1 MNAKNII
8 LKKGKERSLER
19 FHPWVFS
26 GAIQKSE
33 GSPVAGDI
41 VDVLNFNGN
50 FLGRGHYA
58 ESSITVRVLTFEEE
72 TINTDFF
79 HKRISNALA
88 LRKNTGLIDNEH
100 TNCFRLLHG
109 EGDSLPGL
117 VCDIYKD
124 VAVIQCHSKGM
135 HLQRTMIAEA
145 LKKALGDK
153 LTAVY
158 DKSGDTIGNKND
170 RIKNEYL
177 IGEHN
182 GETEVKENGNR
193 FMVNWETGQ
202 KTGFFIDQRDNRY
215 LLGKY
220 AAGKKILNTFC
231 YSGGFSVYALNKN
244 AMEVHSLDSSQ
255 KAIDLT
261 ESNVVLTGKKELH
274 KSIVADAIP
283 YFRNIEDDYDI
294 IILDP
299 PAFAKHLS
307 AKHNAIQAYR
317 RLNEEAIS
325 KIKTGGLI
333 FTFSCSQAIDSDTFS
348 GIIFSAAANTKR
360 KVRILHKM
368 RQPADHPVNI
378 YHPEGEYLKG
388 LVIEVE

>member
-1 MNAKNII
+1 MTAKKII

-26 GAIQKSE
+26 GAVLKTE
-33 GSPVAGDI
+33 GIPVNGDM
-41 VDVLNFNGN
+41 VDVMAADGK
-50 FLGRGHYA
+50 FLGCGHFS
-58 ESSITVRVLTFEEE
+58 ESSITVRVLTFEQEE
-72 TINTDFF
+72 TGPEFF
-79 HKRISNALA
+79 EKRIANAYA
-88 LRKNTGLIDNEH
+88 LRKNIGLIKNNQI
-100 TNCFRLLHG
+100 TCYRLLHG
-109 EGDSLPGL
+109 EGDSMPGL
-117 VCDIYKD
+117 ICDVYND

-135 HLQRTMIAEA
+135 YLQRSLIADA
-145 LKKALGDK
+145 LKKVLGDS
-153 LTAVY
+153 LNAVY
-158 DKSGDTIGNKND
+158 DKSGDTIGNKNE
-170 RIKNEYL
+170 RIQNEF
-177 IGEHN
+177 IFGNHT

-193 FMVNWETGQ
+193 FLVNFITGQ
-202 KTGFFIDQRDNRY
+202 KTGFFIDQRDNRF

-220 AAGKKILNTFC
+220 SAGKKILNTFC
-231 YSGGFSVYALNKN
+231 YSGGFSVYALNEN
-244 AMEVHSLDSSQ
+244 ALEVHSLDSSQ

-261 ESNVVLTGKKELH
+261 EVNVSLTGKNNLH

-283 YFRNIEDDYDI
+283 YFRNVADDYDI

-307 AKHNAIQAYR
+307 AKHNAIQGYR
-317 RLNEEAIS
+317 RLNEEAIE
-325 KIKTGGLI
+325 KIKPGGLI
-333 FTFSCSQAIDSDTFS
+333 FTFSCSQAIDTDTFS

>member
-1 MNAKNII
+1 MTAKKII

-26 GAIQKSE
+26 GAVQRSE
-33 GSPVAGDI
+33 GNPQSGDVVEVVA
-41 VDVLNFNGN
+41 FNGN
-50 FLGRGHYA
+50 FLGRGHFA
-58 ESSITVRVLTFEEE
+58 ESSITVRILTFEEE
-72 TINTDFF
+72 ELNSDFF
-79 HKRISNALA
+79 EKRISNAFA
-88 LRKNTGLIDNEH
+88 LRKNIGLTDNKL
-100 TNCFRLLHG
+100 TNCYRLIHG
-109 EGDSLPGL
+109 EGDLLPGL
-117 VCDIYKD
+117 ICDIYKD

-135 HLQRTMIAEA
+135 HLQKNLVADA
-145 LKKALGDK
+145 LKKVYGDS
-153 LTAVY
+153 LVAVY

-170 RIKNEYL
+170 RIQNEYL
-177 IGEHN
+177 FGDHT
-182 GETEVKENGNR
+182 GETEVIENGNR
-193 FMVNWETGQ
+193 FTVNWVTGQ
-202 KTGFFIDQRDNRY
+202 KTGFFIDQRDNRF

-220 AAGKKILNTFC
+220 SGGKKILNTFC
-231 YSGGFSVYALNKN
+231 YSGGFSVYALNEN
-244 AMEVHSLDSSQ
+244 ATEVHSLDSSQ

-261 ESNVVLTGKKELH
+261 EINVGLTGKSDLH

-283 YFRNIEDDYDI
+283 YFRNVADDYDI

-317 RLNEEAIS
+317 RLNEEAIA
-325 KIKTGGLI
+325 KIKSGGLI
-333 FTFSCSQAIDSDTFS
+333 FTFSCSQAIDAETFS
-348 GIIFSAAANTKR
+348 GIIFSASANTKR
-360 KVRILHKM
+360 KVRILHKL